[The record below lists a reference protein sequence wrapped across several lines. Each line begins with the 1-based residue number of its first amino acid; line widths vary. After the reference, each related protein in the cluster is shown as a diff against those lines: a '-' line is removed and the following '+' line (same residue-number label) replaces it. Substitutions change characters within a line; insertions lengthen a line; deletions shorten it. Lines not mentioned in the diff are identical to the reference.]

1 MTNDKYSRSDEIFAI
16 LKHRIL
22 HWAYP
27 PGYRLTEE
35 SLCAEFGVSRIPV
48 REALRMLEENNLVEK
63 VPHRGCTVRQ
73 PNLNEINELYEV
85 RLALELYAVERL
97 AQSGMEPARW
107 FALYETWQAL
117 AASQE
122 EVEIAPMELARLDAA
137 FHEELAAAVGN
148 QSLADLLR
156 VVDERLFF
164 TRIQDITTL
173 ERLQTTCRQHLT
185 ILERI
190 QQGDPAGARA
200 AMRANIEY
208 GRHNVEAALKEALAQ
223 AFMRVDL

>member
-1 MTNDKYSRSDEIFAI
+1 MST
-16 LKHRIL
+16 
-22 HWAYP
+22 
-27 PGYRLTEE
+27 
-35 SLCAEFGVSRIPV
+35 
-48 REALRMLEENNLVEK
+48 
-63 VPHRGCTVRQ
+63 
-73 PNLNEINELYEV
+73 
-85 RLALELYAVERL
+85 
-97 AQSGMEPARW
+97 
-107 FALYETWQAL
+107 
-117 AASQE
+117 
-122 EVEIAPMELARLDAA
+122 
-137 FHEELAAAVGN
+137 
-148 QSLADLLR
+148 LLR